1 MEFDRKT
8 ILTEVVVKQSLQRA
22 GMAVAVEATKT
33 TTLQVPIPTVIAV
46 VSGDTTRPKVH

>member
-8 ILTEVVVKQSLQRA
+8 ILTEAVIKQSPRGGVRGGGEDDYIIL
-22 GMAVAVEATKT
+22 
-33 TTLQVPIPTVIAV
+33 PIIAV